1 VRAAVLEAPEVVAV
15 RDVPDPSPGHGP
27 TATVRVDRAGI
38 CGTDVKI
45 FLGAIPTR
53 VPRIL
58 GHEVVGTIVSG
69 GAAAEYPEGSRVL
82 VDPSR
87 ACGAC
92 RQCLADR
99 GHLCPHGALLGRDV
113 DGGFAEYV
121 AVDQRQLHRLPD
133 TVSLSEAPALQVLGT
148 VVHGQTL
155 VEVFPGQTAAV
166 VGLGVSGL
174 LHAQLLRA
182 RGVTSVVGVSRS
194 PEKLELARTLGVTA
208 AVTPDEAPVAVADVT
223 GGAGADLV
231 VESAGSLGALRQ
243 SVDLA
248 GLGATVLSFGSVTER
263 TGEFPY
269 YDLYYKELQIRS
281 TRAAR
286 PRDYTRAISLVEDG
300 VVRLAPLVTS
310 VYPLQDVATALDEC
324 GSGRGHLKIMIDPG

>member
-15 RDVPDPSPGHGP
+15 RDVPEPSTGHQT
-27 TATVRVDRAGI
+27 TATVRVDMAGI

-45 FLGAIPTR
+45 FQGAIPTQ

-58 GHEVVGTIVSG
+58 GHEIVGTIVAG
-69 GAAAEYPEGSRVL
+69 GTSAGYPEGSRVL

-92 RQCLADR
+92 RLCLADR
-99 GHLCPHGALLGRDV
+99 GHLCPHGALLGRDE

-121 AVDQRQLHRLPD
+121 AVDQRRLHRLPD

-155 VEVFPGQTAAV
+155 VDVFPGQTAAV

-182 RGVTSVVGVSRS
+182 RGVTSLVGVSRS
-194 PEKLELARTLGVTA
+194 PGKLELARALGISV
-208 AVTPDEAPVAVADVT
+208 AVTPDEASAAVADLT
-223 GGAGADLV
+223 GGAGAGLV
-231 VESAGSLGALRQ
+231 VESAGSLSALRQ
-243 SVDLA
+243 SVGLA
-248 GLGATVLSFGSVTER
+248 APGATVLSFGSITER
-263 TGEFPY
+263 TGGFPY
-269 YDLYYKELQIRS
+269 YDLYYKELQIQS
-281 TRAAR
+281 SRAAR
-286 PRDYTRAISLVEDG
+286 PRDYARAIALVGDG
-300 VVRLAPLVTS
+300 VVRLAPLVTA

-324 GSGRGHLKIMIDPG
+324 GAGRGHLKIMIDPG

>member
-1 VRAAVLEAPEVVAV
+1 MRAAVLEAPEVVAV
-15 RDVPDPSPGHGP
+15 RDVPEPSPGHGT
-27 TATVRVDRAGI
+27 TATVQVEQAGI

-45 FLGAIPTR
+45 FQGAIPTQ

-58 GHEVVGTIVSG
+58 GHEIVGTIVAG
-69 GAAAEYPEGSRVL
+69 GSSVEHPDGSRVL

-92 RQCLADR
+92 GQCLADR
-99 GHLCPHGALLGRDV
+99 GHLCVHGSLLGRDE

-133 TVSLSEAPALQVLGT
+133 TISGTEAPALQVLGT

-155 VEVFPGQTAAV
+155 VDVFPGQTAAV

-182 RGVTSVVGVSRS
+182 RGVTSLVGVSRS
-194 PEKLELARTLGVTA
+194 PRKLELARTLGVTA
-208 AVTPDEAPVAVADVT
+208 AVTPDEARVAVADLT

-231 VESAGSLGALRQ
+231 VESAGSLSALRQ
-243 SVDLA
+243 SVDVA
-248 GLGATVLSFGSVTER
+248 GPGATVLSFGSVTER
-263 TGEFPY
+263 AGGFPY
-269 YDLYYKELQIRS
+269 YDLYYKELRIQS
-281 TRAAR
+281 SRAAR
-286 PRDYTRAISLVEDG
+286 PRDYARAISLVGDG
-300 VVRLAPLVTS
+300 VVRLAPLVTAT
-310 VYPLQDVATALDEC
+310 YPLQDVATALAEC